1 MRVGINVSFLHSG
14 SGGIRVYVRN
24 LVDALARVDG
34 DTEYVLYS
42 KLPFT
47 SDLIAETSHMQR
59 LLIPPILK
67 ERHLPLASS
76 LVLARARVDVVHEQ
90 ITAPFI
96 VGRPIVVTIH
106 DILHEH
112 YPQFYTPNV
121 LRYIRITTPLTVR
134 RAAAIITD
142 SEFSRQGIIRRYQ
155 APPEKVVVA
164 PLAPDPIY
172 RPIRD
177 PDRLRVVRDRYGAG
191 KRFILFSGALK
202 PTKNLPR
209 VLDAYVRLRRAG
221 AIHHRLVLAG
231 SRAWVIDDLLTV
243 ARESGYAEDI
253 VFTGY
258 VPDEDLVALYNAADL
273 FVHPSLFEGFG
284 LPPLEAMA
292 CGTAV
297 VTSNTSALPEVVG
310 DAAIMIDPFDVE
322 ALATAMAR
330 VLDDGD
336 LRADLEARGLARA
349 AQFTWERTARIVHGV
364 YQSIDSLK
372 HHTSLL

>member
-14 SGGIRVYVRN
+14 SGGIRVYVRD
-24 LVDALARVDG
+24 LVDALAHLNQ
-34 DTEYVLYS
+34 DTQYVLYS

-47 SDLIAETSHMQR
+47 DDLVAETARTQR
-59 LLIPPILK
+59 LPIPPLLMG
-67 ERHLPLASS
+67 RRFPLTSS
-76 LVLARARVDVVHEQ
+76 LVLARTRVDVVHEQ

-96 VGRPIVVTIH
+96 FGTPLVVTIH

-112 YPQFYTPNV
+112 YPQFYPPNV
-121 LRYIRITTPLTVR
+121 LRDMRITTPLTVR

-142 SEFSRQGIIRRYQ
+142 SEFSRQGIIRRYR
-155 APPEKVVVA
+155 AAPEKVVVA

-177 PDRLRVVRDRYGAG
+177 PRRLHAVQERYGTG
-191 KRFILFSGALK
+191 EKFILFTGALK

-209 VLDAYVRLRRAG
+209 VLDAYVRLRRAS

-231 SRAWVIDDLLTV
+231 GRAWEIDDLLTV
-243 ARESGYAEDI
+243 ARESGYGDDI

-273 FVHPSLFEGFG
+273 FVQPSLFEGFG

-310 DAAIMIDPFDVE
+310 DAALMVDPLDVE
-322 ALATAMAR
+322 ALAAAMAR
-330 VLDDGD
+330 VLTDAD

-349 AQFTWERTARIVHGV
+349 AQFSWERTARIVHDV
-364 YQSIDSLK
+364 YQTID
-372 HHTSLL
+372 HNARPR